1 MQLPVLKGRNITGA
15 FYKNVV
21 LKRFKVY
28 LKRCHPKTGLEYLC
42 FLHDNAPAHKA
53 KILTEFLESKKVN
66 VLPYPPFSPEL
77 APCDYFLFPKLKLY
91 QSERDVSLE
100 MCLGLLYISYT
111 LACLFRTMNGAFKI
125 GLTA

>member
-1 MQLPVLKGRNITGA
+1 MQLPVLKGRNVTGA

-28 LKRCHPKTGLEYLC
+28 LKRCHPKTGLKCLC

-53 KILTEFLESKKVN
+53 SILTEFLESEKMN

-77 APCDYFLFPKLKLY
+77 APRDYSLFPKLKFH
-91 QSERDVSLE
+91 QSERDASLE
-100 MCLGLLYISYT
+100 MRLGLLYISYS
-111 LACLFRTMNGAFKI
+111 LVCLFRTMNGAFKI